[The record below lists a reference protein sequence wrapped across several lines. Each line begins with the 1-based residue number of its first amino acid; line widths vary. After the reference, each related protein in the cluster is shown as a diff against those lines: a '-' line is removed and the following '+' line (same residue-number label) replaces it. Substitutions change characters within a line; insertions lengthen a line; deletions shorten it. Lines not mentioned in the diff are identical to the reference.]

1 MEAKVRFLL
10 IINHII
16 RSLGD
21 KLSNKYTDDDSNL
34 RQQRIDRAR
43 ERDNLK
49 AFVGMKLQSEN
60 QKLLEMSKQ
69 LAVAPRAYSNNGR
82 ATFKIGSGFSQA
94 GQSIA
99 GS

>member
-34 RQQRIDRAR
+34 RQ
-43 ERDNLK
+43 
-49 AFVGMKLQSEN
+49 
-60 QKLLEMSKQ
+60 
-69 LAVAPRAYSNNGR
+69 
-82 ATFKIGSGFSQA
+82 
-94 GQSIA
+94 
-99 GS
+99 